1 MADRYFTLEEA
12 RRVLPEVRQL
22 MGRSVTAL
30 AVLRELAPLVRPVS
44 GTLVTDAGSPAGSE
58 YASRLLEL
66 HTSIARLQE
75 LGCEIKG
82 LEEGLVDFRCLR
94 DGREVYLCWKYGEED
109 IGFWHEIDAGFAGRQ
124 PIADRN
130 PEGGE

>member
-22 MGRSVTAL
+22 MGRSLTAL
-30 AVLRELAPLVRPVS
+30 RVLRGLAPLVRPLS
-44 GTLVTDAGSPAGSE
+44 GTQAPDTGSPAGSE

-66 HTSIARLQE
+66 HASVARIQE

-82 LEEGLVDFRCLR
+82 LEEGLVDFRSLR
-94 DGREVYLCWKYGEED
+94 DGREVYLCWKYGEGD
-109 IGFWHEIDAGFAGRQ
+109 IGFWHETDAGFAGRR
-124 PIADRN
+124 PLADQN